1 MTRVD
6 NYSAAQNYYNSTAQT
21 RKDSSRA
28 GKTANAG
35 RTGNTEPAKL
45 SRSAQKV
52 LDELKKKYGKMDFMV
67 ADFEGD
73 DEAKEILSRGT
84 KEFSVLLSTD
94 ELEKMADDESYKEK
108 NMDKIDGA
116 VKMSERINARF
127 DVSDASNSAEVK
139 NIGISFNSDGT
150 TSYFAELEK
159 SSEQQRERIEQ
170 SREKRAE
177 EKKASEKKESGSK
190 RVTIKASSEDELLEK
205 MKQIDWSKVK
215 EEKAETSG
223 SKFDYSI

>member
-28 GKTANAG
+28 GKTAN
-35 RTGNTEPAKL
+35 TKKKKNTEPAKL
-45 SRSAQKV
+45 SKSAQKV
-52 LDELKKKYGKMDFMV
+52 LDELKKKYGNMDFMV

-73 DEAKEILSRGT
+73 EEAKEILSRGT

-108 NMDKIDGA
+108 NMDRIDGA

-159 SSEQQRERIEQ
+159 SSEQQKERIEQ

-177 EKKASEKKESGSK
+177 EKKASEKKDSK
-190 RVTIKASSEDELLEK
+190 KVTIKASSEDELLEK

>member
-6 NYSAAQNYYNSTAQT
+6 NYAAAQNYYSNPANNRT
-21 RKDSSRA
+21 DSSRA
-28 GKTANAG
+28 GKNTGTNKAAN
-35 RTGNTEPAKL
+35 TTPAKL
-45 SRSAQKV
+45 SKSAQKV

-73 DEAKEILSRGT
+73 EEAKEILSRGT

-108 NMDKIDGA
+108 NMDRIDGA

-127 DVSDASNSAEVK
+127 DVSDASGSAEVK

-159 SSEQQRERIEQ
+159 SSEQQKERIEQ

-190 RVTIKASSEDELLEK
+190 RVTIKASTEDELLEK